1 MSLTDDSCTM
11 IWSYVWYV
19 DKARIHSF
27 LDIEEENHR
36 FVIDFFLEGCLL
48 SEKRPTFAFFCLSG
62 FGSINVDSQES
73 ELPMVF
79 NMFVNMFG
87 IAEELG

>member
-1 MSLTDDSCTM
+1 M
-11 IWSYVWYV
+11 
-19 DKARIHSF
+19 SF
-27 LDIEEENHR
+27 LDIEEEKSR
-36 FVIDFFLEGCLL
+36 FVIDFFWNGDFCLKNDQHL
-48 SEKRPTFAFFCLSG
+48 PFFCLSG

-79 NMFVNMFG
+79 IMFVNMFG